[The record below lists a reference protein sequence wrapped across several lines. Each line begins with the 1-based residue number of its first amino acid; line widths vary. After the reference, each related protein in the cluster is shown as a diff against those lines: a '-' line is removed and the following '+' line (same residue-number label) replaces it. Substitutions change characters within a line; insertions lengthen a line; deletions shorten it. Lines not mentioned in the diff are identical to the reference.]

1 MRLNKYIAQRGI
13 ASRRKADELIANGNV
28 KVNGKPMTQM
38 GYDVKDEDK
47 VEVNGVLLGEGQKL
61 VYYVMNK
68 PVGYI
73 TSVKDEQ
80 DRPVVMDLLTDVQAR
95 VFPIGRL
102 DYDTSGL
109 LILTNDGDFSQ
120 RIGHPKNSIP
130 KTYEALIS
138 GRLSRERVRWLKSG
152 VDIEGYITKPAQV
165 EIVKESAS
173 ATLVHITISEGK
185 NRQVR
190 KMFKAVGNPVVEL
203 QRISI
208 GELRLGRLMPGHYR
222 RITAKELEYL
232 KSL

>member
-13 ASRRKADELIANGNV
+13 ASRRKADELVANGNV
-28 KVNGKPMTQM
+28 KVNGQPMKQM
-38 GYDVKDEDK
+38 GYDVKEDDK

-73 TSVKDEQ
+73 TSVKDDQ
-80 DRPVVMDLLTDVQAR
+80 DRPVVMDLLTDLQTR

-120 RIGHPKNSIP
+120 KIGHPKNSIP
-130 KTYEALIS
+130 KTYEALVS

-165 EIVKESAS
+165 KIVKETPS
-173 ATLVHITISEGK
+173 ATLVQITIHEGK

-190 KMFKAVGNPVVEL
+190 KMFKAVGNPVL
-203 QRISI
+203 DLHRIAI
-208 GELRLGRLMPGHYR
+208 GELRLGRLMAGHYR
-222 RITAKELEYL
+222 RITPKELEYL

>member
-13 ASRRKADELIANGNV
+13 ASRRKADELIVNGNV
-28 KVNGKPMTQM
+28 KINGEPMKQL
-38 GYDVKDEDK
+38 GYDVKEDDK

-80 DRPVVMDLLTDVQAR
+80 DRPVVMDLLTDVNAR

-138 GRLSRERVRWLKSG
+138 GQLSRERVRWLKTG
-152 VDIEGYITKPAQV
+152 VDIDGYITKPAQV
-165 EIVKESAS
+165 EVIKEGPSS
-173 ATLVHITISEGK
+173 SLVRITIHEGK

-190 KMFKAVGNPVVEL
+190 KMFKAVGNPVLEL

-222 RITAKELEYL
+222 RITPKELEYL
-232 KSL
+232 KTL